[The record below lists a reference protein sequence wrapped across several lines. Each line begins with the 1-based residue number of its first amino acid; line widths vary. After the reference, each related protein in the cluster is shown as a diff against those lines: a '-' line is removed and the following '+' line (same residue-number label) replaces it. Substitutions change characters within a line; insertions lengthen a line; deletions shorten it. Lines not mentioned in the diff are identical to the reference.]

1 MPNFASAVKAVG
13 EPRMDGL
20 GHLLHIWGTEPGS
33 GRALAPS
40 TEAALGLLG
49 ATCCSG

>member
-33 GRALAPS
+33 GSCLLYTS
-40 TEAALGLLG
+40 DAADDYLEV
-49 ATCCSG
+49 